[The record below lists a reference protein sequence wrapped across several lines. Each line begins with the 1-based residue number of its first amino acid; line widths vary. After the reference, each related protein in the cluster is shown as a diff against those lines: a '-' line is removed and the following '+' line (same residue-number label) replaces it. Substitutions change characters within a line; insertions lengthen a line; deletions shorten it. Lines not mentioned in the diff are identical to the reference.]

1 MLRIRT
7 TVLPLLALVSCAGS
21 DAAVQSSS
29 RVFNI
34 EEVGTFN
41 QPWAMTF
48 LPDGER
54 ALITERPG
62 RLLLWQRGR
71 PAVEVGGIPEVSYG
85 GQGGLG
91 DVVPHP
97 GFAQNGLVYLSWV
110 EAGPSGTFGAVV
122 GRGRLLFISAAV
134 PGAPVSVRLD
144 GFQAIWR
151 QEPKLSGR
159 GHFGH
164 RIAFGPDG
172 KLFIS
177 SGERQA
183 FTPAQD
189 PNANLGG
196 VVRLNDDGTVPADN
210 PWTARGGAGAQR
222 WTTGA
227 RNPLGIAFAPDG
239 NFWEVEMGPRGGD
252 EVNLIRRGANYGY
265 PNVSNGSHYDGR
277 DIPDHSAG
285 DGYEPPK
292 VWWNPSISP
301 SSLMIYNGSLFPQ
314 WRGDAF
320 IGALSG
326 EALIR
331 VDING
336 TNAVKGDQWPMGARI
351 REVEQGRDGAIWV
364 LQDGE
369 GAKLLRLTPAS

>member
-1 MLRIRT
+1 MPAIRSA
-7 TVLPLLALVSCAGS
+7 LIPLLALVSCAGS

-29 RVFNI
+29 RPFAI
-34 EEVGTFN
+34 EEVATFN
-41 QPWAMTF
+41 EPWAMTF
-48 LPDGER
+48 LPDGQR
-54 ALITERPG
+54 ALITERSG

-71 PAVEVGGIPEVSYG
+71 TPIVVSGTPEVDYG

-91 DVVPHP
+91 DVVLHP
-97 GFAQNGLVYLSWV
+97 AYAQNSLVYLSWV
-110 EAGPSGTFGAVV
+110 EAGPNDTRGAVV
-122 GRGRLLFISAAV
+122 GRGRLLAV
-134 PGAPVSVRLD
+134 SPAMPGAPVGYQLD
-144 GFQAIWR
+144 GLEIVWR
-151 QEPKLSGR
+151 QDPKLTGR

-172 KLFIS
+172 KLYIS

-189 PNANLGG
+189 PNANTGG
-196 VVRLNDDGTVPADN
+196 IIRLNDDGSLPADN
-210 PWTARGGAGAQR
+210 PWAARGGAGAQR
-222 WTTGA
+222 WAMGI
-227 RNPLGIAFAPDG
+227 RNPLGLAFAPDG
-239 NFWEVEMGPRGGD
+239 NLWESEMGPRGGD
-252 EVNLIRRGANYGY
+252 EVNLIRRGTNYGY

-277 DIPDHSAG
+277 DIPDHSPG

-301 SSLMIYNGSLFPQ
+301 SSLMIYSGSMFPQ

-320 IGALSG
+320 LGALSG

-331 VDING
+331 VDIDG
-336 TNAVKGDQWPMGARI
+336 TNAVKGDQWPVGARI
-351 REVEQGRDGAIWV
+351 REVEQGPDGAIWV

-369 GAKLLRLTPAS
+369 GAKLLRLTPAR